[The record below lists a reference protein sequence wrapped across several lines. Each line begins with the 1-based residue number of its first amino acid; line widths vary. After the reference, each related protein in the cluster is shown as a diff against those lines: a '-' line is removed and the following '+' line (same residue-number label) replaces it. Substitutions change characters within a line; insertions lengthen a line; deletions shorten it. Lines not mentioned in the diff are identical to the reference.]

1 MGWFCDVA
9 AAEPLPVET
18 VVQGA
23 LDRDPALARAE
34 ADATAADG
42 AWRAA
47 TGLRHNPT
55 LEARL
60 GFGLTQHELGLSQPL
75 SVTGEGLADARAA
88 EALLRSAQAELDR
101 RRLEVAAAARRA
113 LARAIAA
120 DVAAAR
126 ADEVAR
132 LAADA
137 RVAAERRAASGD
149 GPALEVHL
157 ARLDEAAAVADRAAA
172 LRARWEAREQLAAT
186 AGVAPGAELPA
197 DPLAVV
203 PPAAPAAPRKD
214 RDAAAARAD
223 AADQALRR
231 ERAAALPPLEL
242 GVWAQV
248 QNVAA
253 EHGHGGSGPVIEPF
267 SWSDN
272 AAWTVGP
279 SVTLSPPLW
288 TANRAAVD
296 GAAGARA
303 VAGAELR
310 SLEARI
316 AGEAA
321 ANDARRE
328 LVAAIAA
335 TADPAPEAR
344 AALAGIDRVAAAGEL
359 GAAEAA
365 FARSRV
371 VDAWGRAAEARAVAA
386 EVALDLALA
395 ESWPTLLP

>member
-18 VVQGA
+18 VVRGA

-60 GFGLTQHELGLSQPL
+60 GFGLTQHELGLTQPL
-75 SVTGEGLADARAA
+75 SVTGEGQADARAA

-120 DVAAAR
+120 DAAAAR
-126 ADEVAR
+126 ADEVAH

-203 PPAAPAAPRKD
+203 PPAAPAAPRSD

-253 EHGHGGSGPVIEPF
+253 EPGPGGVALAPF

-272 AAWTVGP
+272 AAWTIGP

-310 SLEARI
+310 SLDARI
-316 AGEAA
+316 AGEVA

-328 LVAAIAA
+328 LVAAITA
-335 TADPAPEAR
+335 TMDPAPEAR

-386 EVALDLALA
+386 QVALDLALA